1 MKLTTNVSFM
11 QSTASRTS
19 RVFYELAVR
28 HGGYFTTGE
37 ASEAGISYRQ
47 LSYHVASGA
56 LERASHGVYRLIDY
70 PVHPHGDMIAVTLW
84 AGPDSAIS
92 HESALAV
99 YGLASA
105 MPAVIHLTARP
116 SFRGHRDGVRIH
128 RERLAPDELRLW
140 DDVPV
145 TTVER
150 TLIDLTRSGDRA
162 LLHDAVG
169 ESLERGL
176 TTRERLARAISRRE
190 DRTRICRDL
199 GVRLPV
205 VRGSA

>member
-1 MKLTTNVSFM
+1 MNLTTNVSFM
-11 QSTASRTS
+11 NRAAARTS
-19 RVFYELAVR
+19 RVFYELAAR

-37 ASEAGISYRQ
+37 ASEAGISDRQ
-47 LSYHVASGA
+47 LSYHAAAGA
-56 LERASHGVYRLIDY
+56 LERVSHGVYRLIDY
-70 PVHPHGDMIAVTLW
+70 PVHPNGDMIAVTLW

-105 MPAVIHLTARP
+105 MPAAIHLTARP
-116 SFRGHRDGVRIH
+116 SFRGHRDAVRIH
-128 RERLAPDELRLW
+128 HDKLAPDERRLW

-150 TLIDLTRSGDRA
+150 TLIDMTRSGDRA
-162 LLHDAVG
+162 FLHDAAL

-190 DRTRICRDL
+190 DRTRIRRDL
-199 GVRLPV
+199 GVRLPA
-205 VRGSA
+205 VRGSE